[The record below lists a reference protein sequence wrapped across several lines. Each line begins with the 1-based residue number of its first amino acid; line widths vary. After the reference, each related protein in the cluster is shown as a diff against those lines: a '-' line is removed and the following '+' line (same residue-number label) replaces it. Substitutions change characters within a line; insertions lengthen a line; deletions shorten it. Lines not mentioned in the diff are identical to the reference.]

1 MQNPK
6 RYKKHNV
13 INLSRRLRQERCFY
27 SDTLSFCG
35 KRSGTKAL
43 KYSA

>member
-1 MQNPK
+1 MKDTKVQWHP
-6 RYKKHNV
+6 NV
-13 INLSRRLRQERCFY
+13 LNLSRSPHQERCFY
-27 SDTLSFCG
+27 SDTLSLCG